1 MRHLTDLDSRENAEN
16 FVAYLIT
23 LGVATHVEQE
33 NRVPPQ
39 WSVWIKEED
48 KLALARR
55 ELEMFRAEPSNVKYT
70 QSKAKANAI
79 LEEQRTIQKQ
89 REKNLKQ
96 IRSSTAT
103 MGSARLNNR
112 SMPPVTLGLIILCVI
127 FGFVTEF
134 SRVNQNRKF
143 GWEILS
149 NFRFVDFKLYNETGD
164 PAASL
169 KKFEVWRIFT
179 PALLHGSVLHLLVNM
194 LSLASLGRLAER
206 LEGKGKYIAIMLICA
221 LGSHLLQGLVP
232 PTVMGFSAIGGTPLF
247 VGISGVVMGLFG
259 YLAVKTKIR
268 SDLGIYFP
276 PDSYFMVGFIIVVG
290 LIGAMPFANLAHIGG
305 LLTGAILGYFW
316 NR

>member
-33 NRVPPQ
+33 NLVPPK

-48 KLALARR
+48 KLSLARR
-55 ELEMFRAEPSNVKYT
+55 ELEAFRADPANVKYS
-70 QSKAKANAI
+70 QSKARANAI
-79 LEEQRTIQKQ
+79 LEEQRAIQKQ

-96 IRSSTAT
+96 IRSSTST
-103 MGSARLNNR
+103 MSSARLN
-112 SMPPVTLGLIILCVI
+112 SQGMPPVTLGLIILCVI
-127 FGFVTEF
+127 FGFLTWF
-134 SRVNQNRKF
+134 GGVNQKEKL
-143 GWEILS
+143 GWAILS
-149 NFRFVDFKLYNETGD
+149 NFRFVDFKLFDETGD

-179 PALLHGSVLHLLVNM
+179 PALLHGGPLHLLVNM

-206 LEGKGKYIAIMLICA
+206 LEGRGKYIAIMLICA
-221 LGSHLLQGLVP
+221 LGAHLLQGLMP
-232 PTVMGFSAIGGTPLF
+232 PSIMGIKAIGGTPFF

-268 SDLGIYFP
+268 RDLGIYFP

-290 LIGAMPFANLAHIGG
+290 LVGAMPFANLAHIGG

>member
-1 MRHLTDLDSRENAEN
+1 
-16 FVAYLIT
+16 
-23 LGVATHVEQE
+23 
-33 NRVPPQ
+33 
-39 WSVWIKEED
+39 VWIKEED
-48 KLALARR
+48 KLSLARS
-55 ELEMFRAEPSNVKYT
+55 ELDAFRADPANPKYA
-70 QSKAKANAI
+70 QSKARANAI
-79 LEEQRTIQKQ
+79 LEEQRALQKQ

-96 IRSSTAT
+96 IRSTSST
-103 MGSARLNNR
+103 MSSARLNNR
-112 SMPPVTLGLIILCVI
+112 AMPPVTLGLIVVCVI
-127 FGFVTEF
+127 FGFLTGF
-134 SRVNQNRKF
+134 GRANQNDKL
-143 GWEILS
+143 GWTIMS
-149 NFRFVDFKLYNETGD
+149 NFRFVDFKLFDETGD

-169 KKFEVWRIFT
+169 KKFEIWRIFT
-179 PALLHGSVLHLLVNM
+179 PALLHGNAIHLLVNM

-221 LGSHLLQGLVP
+221 LGAHLLQGLMP
-232 PTVMGFSAIGGTPLF
+232 PTILGMKAIGGTPFF

>member
-1 MRHLTDLDSRENAEN
+1 MRHLTDLDSRENAEK

-55 ELEMFRAEPSNVKYT
+55 ELEAFRADPANVKYS

-79 LEEQRTIQKQ
+79 LEEQRAIQKQ

-96 IRSSTAT
+96 IRSSSSA

-134 SRVNQNRKF
+134 SRVNQNRKL
-143 GWEILS
+143 GWTILS
-149 NFRFVDFKLYNETGD
+149 NFRFVDFKLFSETGD

-179 PALLHGSVLHLLVNM
+179 PALLHGSALHLLVNM

-206 LEGKGKYIAIMLICA
+206 LEGRAKYIAIMVICA
-221 LGSHLLQGLVP
+221 LGSHLLQGLMP
-232 PTVMGFSAIGGTPLF
+232 PSIMGVTAIGGTPLF

-305 LLTGAILGYFW
+305 LLTGAVLGYFW

>member
-23 LGVATHVEQE
+23 IGVSTHVEQE
-33 NRVPPQ
+33 SGVPSR

-48 KLALARR
+48 KLSLARS
-55 ELEMFRAEPSNVKYT
+55 ELDAFRADPANPKYA
-70 QSKAKANAI
+70 QSKARANAI
-79 LEEQRTIQKQ
+79 LEEQRALQKQ

-96 IRSSTAT
+96 IRSTSST
-103 MGSARLNNR
+103 MSSARLNNR
-112 SMPPVTLGLIILCVI
+112 AMPPVTLGLIVVCVI
-127 FGFVTEF
+127 FGFLTGF
-134 SRVNQNRKF
+134 GRANQNDKL
-143 GWEILS
+143 GWTIMS
-149 NFRFVDFKLYNETGD
+149 NFRFVDFKLFDETGD

-169 KKFEVWRIFT
+169 KKFEIWRIFT
-179 PALLHGSVLHLLVNM
+179 PALLHGNAIHLLVNM

-221 LGSHLLQGLVP
+221 LGAHLLQGLMP
-232 PTVMGFSAIGGTPLF
+232 PTILGMKAIGGTPFF

>member
-1 MRHLTDLDSRENAEN
+1 MRHLTDLDSREDAEN

-39 WSVWIKEED
+39 WSVWVKEED
-48 KLALARR
+48 KIALAAQ
-55 ELEMFRAEPSNVKYT
+55 ELKAFRADPANGKYA
-70 QSKAKANAI
+70 QSRAKANAI
-79 LEEQRTIQKQ
+79 LEEQRALQKQ

-96 IRSSTAT
+96 IRASTSSV
-103 MGSARLNNR
+103 GSARLHNR
-112 SMPPVTLGLIILCVI
+112 AMPPVTLGLIVLCVI
-127 FGFVTEF
+127 FGLITEF
-134 SRVNQNRKF
+134 SSVNQNKKL
-143 GWEILS
+143 GWTILT
-149 NFRFVDFKLYNETGD
+149 NFRFVDYKLYSETGD

-169 KKFEVWRIFT
+169 KKFELWRVFT
-179 PALLHGSVLHLLVNM
+179 PALLHGNAIHLLVNM

-221 LGSHLLQGLVP
+221 IGAHLLQGLMP
-232 PTVMGFSAIGGTPLF
+232 PSIMGIKSIGGTPFF
-247 VGISGVVMGLFG
+247 VGISGVVLGLFG